1 MVRIIRKFTTGD
13 VGIFRILKLLF
24 KGLTASTFCGN
35 IYNEKGK
42 ERTGAMKKFIGNL
55 ILGILII
62 IGLWIIGSY
71 IDIVLHNLDKPLYSN
86 LNFFNLLLKRY

>member
-1 MVRIIRKFTTGD
+1 MV
-13 VGIFRILKLLF
+13 
-24 KGLTASTFCGN
+24 
-35 IYNEKGK
+35 IYIQRKGK
-42 ERTGAMKKFIGNL
+42 ERTGAMKKFVGNL